1 MNEAS
6 PGRVSSVKSRAGS
19 SNNAAAAATTLT
31 VTRGRS
37 SSLVADRSDDA
48 RATDNHRRTAVVSR
62 QIARTQV
69 PRTPSA
75 RRGKYHH
82 P

>member
-6 PGRVSSVKSRAGS
+6 PGRVSSVKWRAGPS
-19 SNNAAAAATTLT
+19 DNAAATTLT
-31 VTRGRS
+31 VTRGCS

-48 RATDNHRRTAVVSR
+48 RATENHRRTADVSR
-62 QIARTQV
+62 QITRTQV

-75 RRGKYHH
+75 RRGKYHS